1 MINKDHITI
10 AVHDGTFHT
19 DDVFAVAI
27 LSFVFDDKKIEVI
40 RTRDEVIIKN
50 ADIVVDV
57 GGVYDPSLFRFD
69 HHQKE
74 GAGVRENGVPYA
86 SAGLV
91 WNTFGIHLCGGNDEM
106 VKNIDAFLIQGIDG
120 PDNGYDAYEDTT
132 DNNPRYYRYAVG
144 DIINTY
150 RPVTGEKVSLDDA
163 FKDAVVFAKKVLER
177 TLLHTKEYFIGKQK
191 LEDAYNVRE
200 SDHYICTDAEHRAWY
215 EFASEHPTL
224 YYMLYPRT
232 TSGWSAKS
240 TIKEA
245 GSFEPRKAFPES
257 WRGLQKEEL
266 EAVTGVPGS
275 IFCHRTGYLV
285 VADTKEHLL
294 QLVKIAVES

>member
-1 MINKDHITI
+1 MINKERITI
-10 AVHDGTFHT
+10 VAHDGTFHT

-27 LSFVFDDKKIEVI
+27 LSLVFEGKEIEII
-40 RTRDEVIIKN
+40 RSRDESIIAS

-57 GGVYDPSLFRFD
+57 GGIYDASSYRFD

-91 WNTFGIHLCGGNDEM
+91 WNTFGVQLCDGNDEM
-106 VKNIDAFLIQGIDG
+106 MKNIDAFLIQGVDG
-120 PDNGYDAYEDTT
+120 PDNGYDAYEDPSQ
-132 DNNPRYYRYAVG
+132 NNPRYYRYAVG
-144 DIINTY
+144 DIVNTY
-150 RPVTGEKVSLDDA
+150 RPVTGEAVSLDDA
-163 FKDAVVFAKKVLER
+163 FRDAVMFAKKVLER
-177 TLLHTKEYFIGKQK
+177 ALLHTKEYFIGKQK

-200 SDHYICTDAEHRAWY
+200 SDHYVITDTEHRAWY
-215 EFASEHPTL
+215 EFAGGHPSL
-224 YYMLYPRT
+224 FYMLYPRT
-232 TSGWSAKS
+232 TSGWSAKC
-240 TIKEA
+240 TIKET

-257 WRGLQKEEL
+257 WRGLQKEDL
-266 EAVTGVPGS
+266 EAVTGVSGS

-294 QLVKIAVES
+294 QLVEIAVES